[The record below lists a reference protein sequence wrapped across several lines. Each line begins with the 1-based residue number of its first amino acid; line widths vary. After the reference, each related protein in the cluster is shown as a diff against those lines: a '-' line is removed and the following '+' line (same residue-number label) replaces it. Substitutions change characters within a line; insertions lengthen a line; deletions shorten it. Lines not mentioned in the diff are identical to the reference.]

1 MPRNKRDPMFKQR
14 HFDDEIIL
22 RCVRWYISYQL
33 SYRDLT
39 EMMFERGLKR
49 APSTIYRWVQCYVPE
64 FEKRWNRFSRPVGTS
79 WRVDET

>member
-22 RCVRWYISYQL
+22 RCVRWYISYKL

-39 EMMFERGLKR
+39 EMMFERGLKM
-49 APSTIYRWVQCYVPE
+49 APSTIYGSVAKFVFDDC
-64 FEKRWNRFSRPVGTS
+64 GIL
-79 WRVDET
+79 